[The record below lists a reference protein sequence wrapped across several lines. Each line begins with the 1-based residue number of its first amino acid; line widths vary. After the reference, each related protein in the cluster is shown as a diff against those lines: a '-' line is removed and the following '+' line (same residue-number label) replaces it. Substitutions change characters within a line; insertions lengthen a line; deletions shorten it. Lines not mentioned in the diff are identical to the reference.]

1 MSDSTSNIGP
11 STPVDPTPSNSP
23 TGKPRSGS
31 AIAALVL
38 GIVAFVMAVV
48 PGPSFAA
55 FAPAIVAGILGI
67 LALRRQSPRRGQAI
81 AGVILGPVALL
92 IAIIV
97 SSVTI
102 VGAGS
107 TPSHVAADSSSN
119 SSKAA
124 PKPAPSPS
132 KTATPIPASIAYTGT
147 GDSILKIALPDG
159 AGQFGLATIVYTGS
173 ENFAV
178 WSLDSNLAQQD
189 LMVNTIGSYSGT
201 VLFNAQLGHDASSI
215 QVSASGP
222 WTITLKSIRAA
233 DQITGTTASGS
244 GDDVLIYRG
253 AADPA
258 TITSTGSDNFAV
270 WEYGAEDNLLV
281 NEIGAYSGTVPFAAG
296 PSLIAISATGAWN
309 IALN

>member
-1 MSDSTSNIGP
+1 MSDSTSNIEP
-11 STPVDPTPSNSP
+11 STPRDPTPTGSP
-23 TGKPRSGS
+23 TVKPRSGL

-38 GIVAFVMAVV
+38 GIVALVVAVV

-55 FAPAIVAGILGI
+55 FAPAITAGVLGVV
-67 LALRRQSPRRGQAI
+67 ALRRQTPRRGQAV

-97 SSVTI
+97 SIVTI

-107 TPSHVAADSSSN
+107 AASQVGAEASSN
-119 SSKAA
+119 SSKSA
-124 PKPAPSPS
+124 PKPAPAPS
-132 KTATPIPASIAYTGT
+132 KTATPIPPNVVYTGT
-147 GDSILKIALPDG
+147 GDSIVKIALPDG
-159 AGQFGLATIVYTGS
+159 QGQFGLATVSYTGS
-173 ENFAV
+173 DNFAV

-189 LMVNTIGSYSGT
+189 LMVNTIGSYMGT
-201 VLFNAQLGHDASSI
+201 VLFNAQLGRDASSI

-258 TITSTGSDNFAV
+258 TITANGSDNFAV
-270 WEYGAEDNLLV
+270 WDYGSEDNLLV